1 MRFYLSCY
9 STRVFA
15 SEHPVNCQVFEA
27 DFQAIREIFAPHT
40 LFGMNPGILA
50 SARKHGIA
58 DQDMLHALRNA
69 IVEVLDDDIV
79 MIIGPNRHGNL
90 IEVAIVKSGNN
101 YLIVHAMQAREKYL
115 R

>member
-1 MRFYLSCY
+1 
-9 STRVFA
+9 
-15 SEHPVNCQVFEA
+15 
-27 DFQAIREIFAPHT
+27 
-40 LFGMNPGILA
+40 MNPGILA

-101 YLIVHAMQAREKYL
+101 YLMSTQCKREKNT
-115 R
+115 